1 MSHVKK
7 PKALV
12 IQLLAV
18 AIGLFAVNAATAQTR
33 AADFEVEKKLLAN
46 GRPDHFPTP
55 PKNSKSLFFIQRNTN
70 RNTIV
75 YDANMTARG
84 EFNSSNPMDV
94 YWLRYASTGH
104 RMELTWMQRN
114 LAYGYKSSKDNTGK
128 GHWINLTAYDGRKIH
143 LRKDSAG
150 RPVAVM
156 NINGKPC
163 RLDYIWVF
171 TEGPGSW
178 PTVLHLDLHG
188 RDMASGKPVVERIVN
203 K

>member
-1 MSHVKK
+1 M
-7 PKALV
+7 
-12 IQLLAV
+12 
-18 AIGLFAVNAATAQTR
+18 ATAQSR
-33 AADFEVEKKLLAN
+33 AGNFEVESKVLSD
-46 GRPDHFPTP
+46 GRPSHFPTP
-55 PKNSKSLFFIQRNTN
+55 PKSSKSLFFIQRNTN

-75 YDANMTARG
+75 YDANLTARG
-84 EFNSSNPMDV
+84 EFSASSPMDV

-104 RMELTWMQRN
+104 RMELTWVQRN
-114 LAYGYKSSKDNTGK
+114 LAYGYKSSRDNTGK
-128 GHWINLTAYDGRKIH
+128 GHWISLTAYDGRKIH

-156 NINGKPC
+156 HINGKPC

-188 RDMASGKPVVERIVN
+188 RDLASGKPESERIFN